1 MVFLE
6 MDFVLWNVKL
16 VAFLYTGPILVFC
29 FELKFCGF
37 FFLAVI
43 LGL

>member
-6 MDFVLWNVKL
+6 MSFVPWNVKL
-16 VAFLYTGPILVFC
+16 VAFLYTGSILVFC
-29 FELKFCGF
+29 FELKFSGF

-43 LGL
+43 LG